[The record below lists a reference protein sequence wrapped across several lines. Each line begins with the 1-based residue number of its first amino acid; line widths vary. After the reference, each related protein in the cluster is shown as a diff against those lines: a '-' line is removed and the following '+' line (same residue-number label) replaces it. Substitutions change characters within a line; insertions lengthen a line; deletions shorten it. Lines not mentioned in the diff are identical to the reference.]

1 MTDVKHMKWWGW
13 GVEGVAFEHEDK
25 PGFAPFILENLA
37 LDLHT
42 ATKVGMPDFDGVTV
56 AKSLATA
63 AFTKS
68 LSDIV
73 GVSNVSTDKMERV
86 VHAYGKSLR
95 DLVRIRANQI
105 ERTPDVVV
113 YPETESEI
121 QQIVDIAVAA
131 NAVIIPFGGGSNIG
145 GSLEP
150 LRTEKRIV
158 ISLDMGRMNR
168 VLEIDSDAGLARI
181 QAGALGPDLEEQL
194 AGKGWTIGHFP
205 DSFTHSTLGGW
216 IATRSSGMQ
225 SDKYGDIADITRGLR
240 LVRPGGTV
248 VIRPIPSAS
257 NGPSVREMILGSE
270 GRLGIVT
277 EAWVQVHRVPAKRD
291 VYAYFFPNFETGLR
305 AMQEIAESDAA
316 PSITRVSD
324 NMETRFS
331 LATSKESHGVTKFVS
346 GTVLPAIFRSKGW
359 NLDDICL
366 SFIGYEGSE
375 RHAKLQKKLVD
386 RIVKKYNGM
395 GVGTGPGILYD
406 QKKFDTPYI
415 RDFLLDRGAA
425 GDVSESAAPWSKL
438 LGLHDG
444 VVKAAHEAFDKI
456 GRKGVI
462 ISHLSHSYH
471 SGACLYFTF
480 GFVFGKDA
488 LHDYDIVKSAIQQ
501 AFIDNG
507 GSISHHH
514 GVGLEHAPWLEDDIS
529 ATGVSVLQGLFD
541 SADPKGNFNPG
552 KVIAVPGLDQGNSG
566 SALKAAAA
574 PKATAVPKV
583 TAAPAP
589 KATAT
594 AAPAPK
600 ATPRRPA
607 AKTAA
612 AGQVAKAAT
621 TNSAAKPNTAA
632 KPSAAVKPSA
642 AKPATAKPAG
652 KTAAAATAAPASP
665 ASKPAAAKT
674 AATPTAAPKRT
685 AGSAAKTK
693 VNAAK

>member
-1 MTDVKHMKWWGW
+1 MKWWGW
-13 GVEGVAFEHEDK
+13 GNEGVAFEFEDK
-25 PGFAPFILENLA
+25 PGFAPFILEQLA

-42 ATKVGMPDFDGVTV
+42 AKPTGQPAFDKVTV
-56 AKSLATA
+56 AKSLLSP
-63 AFTKS
+63 AFEKT

-73 GVSNVSTDKMERV
+73 GKEFVTTDKMERV

-113 YPETESEI
+113 YPGTEDEV
-121 QQIVDIAVAA
+121 QKVVDAAVKA

-150 LRTEKRIV
+150 LRTETRTV
-158 ISLDMGRMNR
+158 ISLDMGRMNK
-168 VLEIDSDAGLARI
+168 VLEIDADGALARI
-181 QAGALGPDLEEQL
+181 QTGALGPDLEEQL
-194 AGKGWTIGHFP
+194 AEKGWTIGHFP

-277 EAWVQVHRVPAKRD
+277 EAWVQVHRIPAKRD
-291 VYAYFFPNFETGLR
+291 VYAYFFPTFDVGLK

-316 PSITRVSD
+316 PTITRVSD

-359 NLDDICL
+359 NLDEICL

-386 RIVKKYNGM
+386 KIVKKHNGM
-395 GVGTGPGILYD
+395 GVGKGPGILYD

-438 LGLHDG
+438 KGLHDG
-444 VVKAAHEAFDKI
+444 TVKAAYDAFDKI
-456 GRKGVI
+456 GAKGVI

-480 GFVFGKDA
+480 GFVFTKDV
-488 LHDYDIVKSAIQQ
+488 LGGYDIVKSAIQQ
-501 AFIDNG
+501 AFIEQG

-529 ATGVSVLQGLFD
+529 STGIAVLQGVFD
-541 SADPKGNFNPG
+541 SVDPKGNFNPG
-552 KVIAVPGLDQGNSG
+552 KIIAAPGLDQGNSG
-566 SALKAAAA
+566 SALK
-574 PKATAVPKV
+574 KAG
-583 TAAPAP
+583 APAKSTP
-589 KATAT
+589 VAT
-594 AAPAPK
+594 
-600 ATPRRPA
+600 RPA
-607 AKTAA
+607 ASRAKTPSR
-612 AGQVAKAAT
+612 AK
-621 TNSAAKPNTAA
+621 
-632 KPSAAVKPSA
+632 VG
-642 AKPATAKPAG
+642 AG
-652 KTAAAATAAPASP
+652 K
-665 ASKPAAAKT
+665 
-674 AATPTAAPKRT
+674 
-685 AGSAAKTK
+685 
-693 VNAAK
+693 